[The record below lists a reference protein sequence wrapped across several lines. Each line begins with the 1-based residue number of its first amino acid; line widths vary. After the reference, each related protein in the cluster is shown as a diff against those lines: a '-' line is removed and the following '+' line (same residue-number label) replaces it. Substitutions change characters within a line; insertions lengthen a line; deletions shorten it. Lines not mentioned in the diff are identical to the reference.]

1 MELNNN
7 NRPEDNELIQLSN
20 YKNYNA
26 SAEAGKNIL
35 EEIRK
40 FSDIVNNPF
49 PEDPFVS
56 SNRIYEAMEDLLK
69 PGIANSVF
77 SVGNGLEKLAS
88 TNDSKTNKTMKG
100 HEAQLMLGLEETFN
114 RLDPGFKK
122 LFNHTF

>member
-1 MELNNN
+1 MELTNN

-69 PGIANSVF
+69 PGIADSIF

-100 HEAQLMLGLEETFN
+100 HEAQLMLGLEEAFN